1 MKIAIVAAGAA
12 GMYCGSC
19 LRDNALAV
27 ALQRLGHDVT
37 FIPTYTPLRL
47 DEEGV
52 RHEPIFL
59 NGVQV
64 YAEDK
69 FASVRKRGGLLR
81 RLLGSR
87 TLLNWVSELAIDNQP
102 AKLGKLTVSMLKGPD
117 GNLHTS
123 VQELVEFLVACG
135 PVDVVHLSNSLLSGL
150 APAIKEAL
158 DVPISCGLTGE
169 DLFLKGLPSFF
180 QSTAFQ
186 LLRRNAGSIDRF
198 VAPTEYYADY
208 MAGLVSLP
216 RGKIEIVLPGISTR
230 DYEGIERS
238 PTDRPPRIGFL
249 ARIAPEKGLHLLVDA
264 FRRLALSAEHP
275 DVELHIAGYLGG
287 SGVRYATALRRSLA
301 TVGLSRRVRVLG
313 TLDRQQKLDFLRSVD
328 VFALPSIDPESKGLP
343 ALEAM
348 ASGVPVVVPDQGSF
362 PELIERTG
370 GGMMHESGN
379 VEHLAEHL
387 ETLLRD
393 PDQRRRIGDTG
404 REAVLQ
410 KFSSLRMA
418 EDTVKLCDSLLGCS
432 GPRA

>member
-1 MKIAIVAAGAA
+1 
-12 GMYCGSC
+12 
-19 LRDNALAV
+19 
-27 ALQRLGHDVT
+27 
-37 FIPTYTPLRL
+37 
-47 DEEGV
+47 
-52 RHEPIFL
+52 
-59 NGVQV
+59 
-64 YAEDK
+64 
-69 FASVRKRGGLLR
+69 
-81 RLLGSR
+81 
-87 TLLNWVSELAIDNQP
+87 
-102 AKLGKLTVSMLKGPD
+102 
-117 GNLHTS
+117 
-123 VQELVEFLVACG
+123 
-135 PVDVVHLSNSLLSGL
+135 
-150 APAIKEAL
+150 
-158 DVPISCGLTGE
+158 
-169 DLFLKGLPSFF
+169 
-180 QSTAFQ
+180 
-186 LLRRNAGSIDRF
+186 
-198 VAPTEYYADY
+198 
-208 MAGLVSLP
+208 
-216 RGKIEIVLPGISTR
+216 EIVLPGISTR

-410 KFSSLRMA
+410 KFS
-418 EDTVKLCDSLLGCS
+418 
-432 GPRA
+432 